1 MGGGL
6 SGPEW
11 STLSS
16 LTGITMTGWQ
26 YLILLRGNGHGSN
39 ITPRYNCYSLC
50 YTMLHV
56 HVTEEC

>member
-6 SGPEW
+6 SGLHPLKPH
-11 STLSS
+11 SDHNDRLAISHPH
-16 LTGITMTGWQ
+16 G
-26 YLILLRGNGHGSN
+26 GNGHGSN
-39 ITPRYNCYSLC
+39 ITPRYNCLC